1 YNPIEDGSRTQKYKH
16 IKESHV
22 TDLTMNSTI
31 CLTNFTHSLTKE
43 SFLSKS
49 KEILIFQIELRKHHD
64 KIKHVDHILN
74 LIISNFENDYKAA
87 SLFVIYITFATKGF
101 KNYVSRH
108 KNDCIQYLLSSSAIR
123 FIFSD
128 VSLVN
133 TINIWKRF
141 NLEFHNIKTGYEILV
156 SIGFRFCFVD
166 EPKNADR
173 FVFSYKKYVKHCL
186 KKFFWTEDILR
197 DIITS

>member
-1 YNPIEDGSRTQKYKH
+1 LNPIEDGFWTPKYKH
-16 IKESHV
+16 IKENHV
-22 TDLTMNSTI
+22 TDLTMNSKI
-31 CLTNFTHSLTKE
+31 CLANFTHSLTKE

-49 KEILIFQIELRKHHD
+49 KEILIYQMNKRKNYD
-64 KIKHVDHILN
+64 KIKYVNHILN

-108 KNDCIQYLLSSSAIR
+108 RKDCIQYLLSPSAIL

-133 TINIWKRF
+133 TINIWKGF

-156 SIGFRFCFVD
+156 SIGFRFSFVD
-166 EPKNADR
+166 EHENADR

-186 KKFFWTEDILR
+186 KKFFWTEGASH
-197 DIITS
+197 DIINS